1 MSWKRPKF
9 VTQDFRPPS
18 AGGKPPVERN
28 ARPRAVA
35 CQPGPV
41 DRERA
46 DHDRAAAELSDHALL
61 AAARDLGGRRNYSQ
75 RDPESRW
82 VTGRLGA
89 LAREIDRRKLNVSS
103 RK

>member
-18 AGGKPPVERN
+18 AGGKSPVERS

-35 CQPGPV
+35 WPKPPL

-46 DHDRAAAELSDHALL
+46 SHDLAVAGLAAPTLL
-61 AAARDLGGRRNYSQ
+61 AAARDLGGRRASNQ

-82 VTGRLGA
+82 VTGRLAA
-89 LAREIDRRKLNVSS
+89 LAREMDRRGLN
-103 RK
+103 R